1 MREYYHAPIGGSV
14 TGYTTERTSRDIHK
28 SVVHDPERHSAA
40 IIDAVRKVLL
50 DHPVA
55 RGEQYPA
62 TSGTA
67 RARSSHRF
75 RREWQTG

>member
-1 MREYYHAPIGGSV
+1 LGDHR
-14 TGYTTERTSRDIHK
+14 K
-28 SVVHDPERHSAA
+28 SVDYDPERHSAA
-40 IIDAVRKVLL
+40 IIDAVRKVSL
-50 DHPVA
+50 DHLVA
-55 RGEQYPA
+55 RGEQHPA